1 MNFWISN
8 GEYVHSKFFFNWSG
22 CWTWSQLS
30 GHVDITFP
38 SLNMKIRSR
47 FLPMIILP
55 RVCNKALSIG
65 ICLTLLLSVM
75 LVSLNCLMLIFFV
88 ISIKAWVW
96 FNKVWTSTE
105 FWMSSSVNWCS
116 VLLLSL
122 ISASLSDIS
131 IALFSE
137 ELVGVSN
144 SIVLAGSDVMIPDSA
159 LGRLVTYLLSGLS
172 VLSAASM
179 SLS

>member
-1 MNFWISN
+1 
-8 GEYVHSKFFFNWSG
+8 
-22 CWTWSQLS
+22 
-30 GHVDITFP
+30 
-38 SLNMKIRSR
+38 MKIRSR

-144 SIVLAGSDVMIPDSA
+144 SIVLAGSDLMIPDSA

>member
-1 MNFWISN
+1 
-8 GEYVHSKFFFNWSG
+8 
-22 CWTWSQLS
+22 
-30 GHVDITFP
+30 
-38 SLNMKIRSR
+38 MKIRSR

>member
-1 MNFWISN
+1 
-8 GEYVHSKFFFNWSG
+8 
-22 CWTWSQLS
+22 
-30 GHVDITFP
+30 
-38 SLNMKIRSR
+38 
-47 FLPMIILP
+47 
-55 RVCNKALSIG
+55 
-65 ICLTLLLSVM
+65 
-75 LVSLNCLMLIFFV
+75 
-88 ISIKAWVW
+88 
-96 FNKVWTSTE
+96 
-105 FWMSSSVNWCS
+105 
-116 VLLLSL
+116 L

-144 SIVLAGSDVMIPDSA
+144 SIVLAGSDLMIPDSA